1 MRDGA
6 ATLPGRAGRCGAA
19 VEHSRAMHDGVAKLN
34 SRVAP
39 FLPRVPPR
47 HTGFC

>member
-1 MRDGA
+1 
-6 ATLPGRAGRCGAA
+6 LPGRARRCGAA
-19 VEHSRAMHDGVAKLN
+19 VEHSRAMHDSAAKLN
-34 SRVAP
+34 SRTAP